1 MTLFLARM
9 ESSADA
15 VAAQEEAASG
25 SLWGVSL
32 GTTSTVVVVGAILVV
47 RCTDTRAKSLA
58 PNQRFIQL
66 SAIESVDDMS
76 FDRAAL
82 YGLGKMDGA

>member
-1 MTLFLARM
+1 MVLFLTKM

-15 VAAQEEAASG
+15 VAAQEEAAGG

-32 GTTSTVVVVGAILVV
+32 GTTSTAVVVGSILVV
-47 RCTDTRAKSLA
+47 RCTDTRARSLGA
-58 PNQRFIQL
+58 EAGFSQR